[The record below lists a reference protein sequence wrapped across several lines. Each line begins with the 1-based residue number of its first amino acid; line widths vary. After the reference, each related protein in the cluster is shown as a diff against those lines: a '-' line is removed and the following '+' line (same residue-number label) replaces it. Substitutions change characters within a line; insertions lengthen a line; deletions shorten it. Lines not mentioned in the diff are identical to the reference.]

1 MDTTPFYDH
10 HSFVFGFR
18 SADVNLQSCHPSP
31 SHADFLWSV
40 YKESVEPLIKIIHV
54 PSVEV
59 MLRDARRGSEKLTPT
74 NEALMFA
81 IYFSA
86 VTALEPEEVS

>member
-1 MDTTPFYDH
+1 
-10 HSFVFGFR
+10 
-18 SADVNLQSCHPSP
+18 
-31 SHADFLWSV
+31 
-40 YKESVEPLIKIIHV
+40 
-54 PSVEV
+54 